1 MSLANSPITR
11 LADKNV
17 HGNFNIRNIYHGS
30 ATATHLAASK
40 PYITPI
46 NISAVPGLFLKH
58 QLPLNAAFIQTSPPD
73 DFGWMSLGISVDV
86 CLAAIKSAELVIA
99 QVNPKM
105 PRCWARVLCTSMTW
119 MIVEQEEDLL
129 HHR

>member
-1 MSLANSPITR
+1 
-11 LADKNV
+11 
-17 HGNFNIRNIYHGS
+17 
-30 ATATHLAASK
+30 
-40 PYITPI
+40 
-46 NISAVPGLFLKH
+46 
-58 QLPLNAAFIQTSPPD
+58 
-73 DFGWMSLGISVDV
+73 MSLGISVDV

-105 PRCWARVLCTSMTW
+105 PRCWARVLCTSTTW